1 MTSPI
6 RPANLPPLEG
16 SEQFSFDRTVLE
28 FWQWAMSDLRM
39 NTVRGYLAEFIVAT
53 ATGDPQETR
62 TEWASIDVLTRHGA
76 KVEVKASGY
85 LQSWAHRSPT
95 TPRWGFKSVNAS
107 SCWDAEKGVYESVE
121 PSDRVD
127 AWVFALQTC
136 REPSDYDPL
145 DMSQWKF
152 RVVPHRRLLK
162 LGQLGQ
168 HSIGIS
174 ALEAEPIGAA
184 AVSYNELD
192 RAVRRAV
199 RRNGQLSGDG
209 SAQSPAGQ

>member
-6 RPANLPPLEG
+6 LPANLPPLEG

-53 ATGDPQETR
+53 ATGDPRKTPR
-62 TEWASIDVLTRHGA
+62 IEWAPFDVLTRDDA

-85 LQSWAHRSPT
+85 LQSWAHRAPT
-95 TPRWGFKSVNAS
+95 TPRWDFKSVDAS
-107 SCWDAEKGVYESVE
+107 SYWDEETGTTKPVK
-121 PSDRVD
+121 PFDRVD

-136 REPSDYDPL
+136 EEPADYDPL
-145 DMSQWKF
+145 DVSQWEF
-152 RVVPHRRLLK
+152 RVVPHRRLLAFD
-162 LGQLGQ
+162 QR
-168 HSIGIS
+168 SSGIS
-174 ALEAEPIGAA
+174 ALADEPIGAA
-184 AVSYNELD
+184 AVSYDGLD

-199 RRNGQLSGDG
+199 EVNKACKYKAS
-209 SAQSPAGQ
+209 